1 MEKPSTARIALK
13 WGIISA
19 ILIIVYSVVL
29 YMTGWFKTPSLSW
42 ITFLFLFFGII
53 MGIREFKFMNNNYIG
68 FSEGLGVGTLLSAVT
83 GLVSSIFSY
92 IYLNFI
98 DTTIMQQM
106 RDMQM
111 EQMEAQGL
119 SSEQI
124 DQAMEIGAKFTSPG
138 IIFLFGIIGY
148 VLFGFLI
155 SLVVAAIFK
164 NTKPE
169 IEF

>member
-42 ITFLFLFFGII
+42 ITFLFLLFGII
-53 MGIREFKFMNNNYIG
+53 MGIREFKLMNNDYVG

-98 DTTIMQQM
+98 DSTIMQQM

-111 EQMEAQGL
+111 EQMENQGL

-124 DQAMEIGAKFTSPG
+124 DQAMEIGAKFASPTFAFLIG
-138 IIFLFGIIGY
+138 IFLY

-155 SLVVAAIFK
+155 SLVVAAILK

>member
-19 ILIIVYSVVL
+19 ILIIVYSVIL
-29 YMTGWFKTPSLSW
+29 YMTGGFKTPSLSW
-42 ITFLFLFFGII
+42 VTFLFLLLGIV
-53 MGIREFKFMNNNYIG
+53 MGMREFKSMNNDFMN
-68 FSEGLGVGTLLSAVT
+68 FSEGLGVGTLVSAVS

-111 EQMEAQGL
+111 EQMESQGL
-119 SSEQI
+119 TSEQI
-124 DQAMEIGAKFTSPG
+124 DQAMEIGAKFTTPG
-138 IIFLFGIIGY
+138 IMFLFGIIGY

-155 SLVVAAIFK
+155 SLIVSAILK
-164 NTKPE
+164 KTKPE
-169 IEF
+169 LEF

>member
-1 MEKPSTARIALK
+1 
-13 WGIISA
+13 
-19 ILIIVYSVVL
+19 
-29 YMTGWFKTPSLSW
+29 
-42 ITFLFLFFGII
+42 
-53 MGIREFKFMNNNYIG
+53 
-68 FSEGLGVGTLLSAVT
+68 
-83 GLVSSIFSY
+83 
-92 IYLNFI
+92 LNFI